1 MRSPQ
6 PTSAMEP
13 TLTKALKPTISLRD
27 RKSTRL
33 NSSHPSNSYAVFRSK
48 KKLKFRDTR
57 KYPER
62 VAEAVKLT
70 GESEAMVVMSG
81 SVHSVPVVLA
91 CFEFACMGGSMG
103 SVVGER

>member
-33 NSSHPSNSYAVFRSK
+33 NSSHPSNSYAVFRLK
-48 KKLKFRDTR
+48 KKTAGRSVRRDPGAPPTTALR
-57 KYPER
+57 DLDEHRHRASDRRRRGTAPSPHRGPNGRPPAARSHAAER
-62 VAEAVKLT
+62 
-70 GESEAMVVMSG
+70 
-81 SVHSVPVVLA
+81 
-91 CFEFACMGGSMG
+91 
-103 SVVGER
+103 